1 MANGTKNIR
10 NMINKI
16 YHIADVHVRNVKRHK
31 EYRQVFKK
39 LYSYI
44 RKTKA
49 ENDVIYVAG
58 DIVHAKTDMSP
69 ELVDL
74 VSEFFIKLADLLP
87 TIIILGN
94 HDCNLNNNYRLD
106 ALSPIVNA
114 INHPNIHYLKD
125 NGIYDI
131 QGVHFNVMAVDERP
145 IKYIPAKDFEGDYKI
160 ALHHGSVHNAST
172 DAGFTLSNTHVTTDI
187 FAGHDLTLLGDI
199 HKLQYLDKEKT
210 IAYPGSLVQ
219 QNHGEKLGHGIL
231 VWDLKTKKSEFVEIE
246 NDYGYYTYEIDNGK
260 IINPNSKIPKKP
272 RLRLKV
278 KDTDSGTLKQLIA
291 KIRAKYK
298 VQDISIQK
306 INALNTT
313 DAQNKINFGNVRD
326 VEWQNN
332 VITEYLSDEYALDDE
347 LLDTIRHI
355 NRTVHSKLPAN
366 TLTRNITWTP
376 KKFEFS
382 NMFSYG
388 EDNVMDFTNMDG
400 SYGLFAPNASGKS
413 TLLDALSFCCFD
425 KCSRTKKAAHVL
437 NNKKSR
443 FACKFE
449 FELGKYNYFIERLG
463 KKNNR
468 GHVKVDVNFWRTDKD
483 GNEENLNGD
492 QRDSTNKSIK
502 QYLGSYEDFVL
513 TALSLQN
520 NNTGFIDKTQRERKD
535 LLSQFLDIDIFE
547 QQYLVGHEDIR
558 ETAALIR
565 EYKRKDFSTDLVS
578 AAEIITQYTG
588 SYEQMKVDKVEH
600 EQMKTNL
607 NDIIFTMT
615 KELKKVDNSIS
626 EPNDILYDITQSTDT
641 LGNLKSE
648 MESQKE
654 LIREQKK
661 LLKETNQKIAKVNE
675 DEFNEKITLISK
687 YKADVITLENALKVK
702 QLKISHAQKVVS
714 KLDKHEW
721 DENCSYCMAN
731 PWLQETKQIVDY
743 LPKLID
749 EEQKIVFDIDDIGHK
764 IADLLEQK
772 PQEKLTV
779 LSNMKHALGISNG
792 TLISQEHSLEKIKWD
807 IETCNNNMRD
817 LKKQLTKSQK
827 QKVNIEFNKNKN
839 IEIQE
844 IRDEISTVSS
854 ELTELHSKLLI
865 ISGKLKMAE
874 KSKQDAQDGINRLK
888 ELEQQYK
895 GYEYYQKAV
904 QRDGVPYHLITKALP
919 QIESEINNILN
930 QIVEFTIVLH
940 TDGKNINAHIVY
952 DDDNYWPL
960 ELTSGM
966 EKFISSLA
974 IRTSLI
980 NVSNLPRPNFLAIDE
995 GFGVL
1000 DSDNLNSMYMLF
1012 DYLKSQFGFIMCISH
1027 IDAMRDIVDKLIE
1040 INKTNGYSKISYS

>member
-1 MANGTKNIR
+1 
-10 NMINKI
+10 MINKI
-16 YHIADVHVRNVKRHK
+16 YHIADVHIRNVKRHK
-31 EYRQVFKK
+31 EYRQVFRR

-44 RKTKA
+44 KKTKS
-49 ENDVIYVAG
+49 ENDIIYVAG

-69 ELVDL
+69 ELIDL
-74 VSEFFIKLADLLP
+74 TSEFFSNLADLLP
-87 TIIILGN
+87 TIVILGN

-106 ALSPIVNA
+106 ALSPIVKA
-114 INHPNIHYLKD
+114 INHKNLHYLKD
-125 NGIYDI
+125 NGVYDI
-131 QGVHFNVMAVDERP
+131 QGVHFNVMAVDEKP
-145 IKYIPAKDFEGDYKI
+145 VKYIHANDFEGNFKI

-172 DAGFTLSNTHVTTDI
+172 DAGFTLSNTHVTTDMFI
-187 FAGHDLTLLGDI
+187 GHDLVLLGDI
-199 HKLQYLDKEKT
+199 HKPQYLNNEKT
-210 IAYPGSLVQ
+210 IAYAGSLIQ
-219 QNHGEKLGHGIL
+219 QNHGESLGHGIM
-231 VWDLKTKKSEFVEIE
+231 VWDLKTKKSEFVEIV

-260 IINPNSKIPKKP
+260 ILNQNPKVPKKP

-278 KDTDSGTLKQLIA
+278 KDTDSGTLKQIIA
-291 KIRAKYK
+291 DIRSKYK

-326 VEWQNN
+326 VEWQNG
-332 VITEYLSDEYALDDE
+332 VITDYLSDEYGLDDT
-347 LLDTIRHI
+347 LLDTVRHI
-355 NRTVHSKLPAN
+355 NRTVHSKLPTS

-376 KKFEFS
+376 KHFEFS

-388 EDNVMDFTNMDG
+388 EDNDVDFTNMLG

-413 TLLDALSFCCFD
+413 TLLDAIAFCCFD
-425 KCSRTKKAAHVL
+425 RCSRTKKAAHVL

-443 FACKFE
+443 FHCKFE
-449 FELGKYNYFIERLG
+449 FELGKYSYFIERVG

-468 GHVKVDVNFWRTDKD
+468 GHVKVDVNFWRVDKD

-492 QRDSTNKSIK
+492 QRDTTNKSIR

-547 QQYLVGHEDIR
+547 QQYLVGHEEIR

-565 EYKRKDFSTDLVS
+565 EYKRKDFSSDLVN
-578 AAEIITQYTG
+578 ANDIITQYTG
-588 SYEQMKVDKVEH
+588 SYEQMKLDKSEH
-600 EQMKTNL
+600 EEMKTNL
-607 NDIIFTMT
+607 NDIIFSLT
-615 KELKKVDNSIS
+615 KELKKVD
-626 EPNDILYDITQSTDT
+626 DT
-641 LGNLKSE
+641 LDSPEDIDKEIQSIEEDLEEIVMSRDT
-648 MESQKE
+648 QKE
-654 LIREQKK
+654 MIREQKK
-661 LLKETNQKIAKVNE
+661 LVKEINQKINKI
-675 DEFNEKITLISK
+675 DEKSLQDALIELK
-687 YKADVITLENALKVK
+687 DYQDTVIKLNNDLKLK
-702 QLKISHAQKVVS
+702 QLKIQHAQKMVS

-721 DENCSYCMAN
+721 DENCSFCMAN
-731 PWLQETKQIVDY
+731 PWLQETKQVADL

-749 EEQKIVFDIDDIGHK
+749 EEQAIEFDIKHFEDGITK
-764 IADLLEQK
+764 IKHEDKPKEKLQVLAQLKDNVNDSERSLNNLERELEQF
-772 PQEKLTV
+772 
-779 LSNMKHALGISNG
+779 
-792 TLISQEHSLEKIKWD
+792 KWQ
-807 IETCNNNMRD
+807 IHKGRED
-817 LKKQLTKSQK
+817 LKSKKSELKKSLK
-827 QKVNIEFNKNKN
+827 QKDNIEYNKKKN
-839 IEIQE
+839 FEIEE
-844 IRDEISTVSS
+844 IRDEITTVNF
-854 ELTELHSKLLI
+854 ELSQLDSKLLTL
-865 ISGKLKMAE
+865 SGKLKMAE
-874 KSKQDAQDGINRLK
+874 KSRQDAQDGIDRLK
-888 ELEQQYK
+888 DLEQQYK

-904 QRDGVPYHLITKALP
+904 QRDGVPYHLISKALP

-930 QIVEFTIVLH
+930 QIVEFTIVLT

-952 DDDNYWPL
+952 DDDNFWPL

-1012 DYLKSQFGFIMCISH
+1012 DYLKSQFGFILCISH

-1040 INKTNGYSKISYS
+1040 IKKTNSYSKISYN

>member
-1 MANGTKNIR
+1 
-10 NMINKI
+10 MINKI
-16 YHIADVHVRNVKRHK
+16 YHIADVHIRNVKRHK
-31 EYRQVFKK
+31 EYRQVFKR

-44 RKTKA
+44 KKTKKD
-49 ENDVIYVAG
+49 NDVIYVAG

-69 ELVDL
+69 ELIDL
-74 VSEFFIKLADLLP
+74 TSEFFSSLADLLP
-87 TIIILGN
+87 TIVILGN

-106 ALSPIVNA
+106 ALSPIVKA
-114 INHPNIHYLKD
+114 IKHKNLHYLKD
-125 NGIYDI
+125 NGVYDI
-131 QGVHFNVMAVDERP
+131 QGVHFNVMAVDEKP
-145 IKYIPAKDFEGDYKI
+145 AKYIKASDFEGNFKI

-172 DAGFTLSNTHVTTDI
+172 DAGFTLSNTHVTTDMFI
-187 FAGHDLTLLGDI
+187 GHDLVLLGDI
-199 HKLQYLDKEKT
+199 HRPQYLDQDKT
-210 IAYPGSLVQ
+210 IAYAGSLVQ
-219 QNHGEKLGHGIL
+219 QNHGEALGHGL
-231 VWDLKTKKSEFVEIE
+231 MVWDLKTKKSEFVEIV

-278 KDTDSGTLKQLIA
+278 KDTDSGTLKQIIA
-291 KIRAKYK
+291 DIKSKYK

-313 DAQNKINFGNVRD
+313 DAKNKINFGNVRD

-332 VITEYLSDEYALDDE
+332 VITEYLTDEYALDDD

-366 TLTRNITWTP
+366 TLTRNITWQP
-376 KKFEFS
+376 KRFEFS

-388 EDNVMDFTNMDG
+388 EDNEIDFTNMNG
-400 SYGLFAPNASGKS
+400 TYGLFAPNASGKS
-413 TLLDALSFCCFD
+413 TLLDALAFTCFD
-425 KCSRTKKAAHVL
+425 RCSRTKKAAHVL

-449 FELGKYNYFIERLG
+449 FELGKYTYFIERLG

-468 GHVKVDVNFWRTDKD
+468 GHVKVDVNFWRVDKD

-492 QRDSTNKSIK
+492 QRDTTNKSIR

-565 EYKRKDFSTDLVS
+565 EYKRKDFSTDLVN
-578 AAEIITQYTG
+578 ANEIITQYSG
-588 SYEQMKVDKVEH
+588 SYEQMKLDKSEH
-600 EQMKTNL
+600 EEMKTNL
-607 NDIIFTMT
+607 NDIIFSLT
-615 KELKKVDNSIS
+615 KELKKVDTTLDT
-626 EPNDILYDITQSTDT
+626 PDDIKYEITQLSDKI
-641 LGNLKSE
+641 GNLKLE
-648 MESQKE
+648 KEQQKS
-654 LIREQKK
+654 LIKSQKK
-661 LLKETNQKIAKVNE
+661 LIKEITQKINKINE
-675 DEFNEKITLISK
+675 QSLKD
-687 YKADVITLENALKVK
+687 ALVELKDYQDTVVRLNNDLKLK
-702 QLKISHAQKVVS
+702 QLKIQHAQKMVS

-731 PWLQETKQIVDY
+731 PWLQETKQVADL
-743 LPKLID
+743 LPKLIN
-749 EEQKIVFDIDDIGHK
+749 EEQVLEFDIKHYEDGIAK
-764 IADLLEQK
+764 IEHEDK
-772 PQEKLTV
+772 PKEKLKV
-779 LSNMKHALGISNG
+779 LADIKHSLGINNG
-792 TLISQEHSLEKIKWD
+792 TLIAQEHELTTIEWDVEKI
-807 IETCNNNMRD
+807 NNYIRD
-817 LKKQLTKSQK
+817 KRKQLAKSIK
-827 QKVNIEFNKNKN
+827 QKDNIEFNEIKNSE
-839 IEIQE
+839 IEE
-844 IRDEISTVSS
+844 IREEITTVNS
-854 ELTELHSKLLI
+854 ELSQLHSKLLTL
-865 ISGKLKMAE
+865 SGKLKMAE
-874 KSKQDAQDGINRLK
+874 KSRQDAQDGINRLK
-888 ELEQQYK
+888 DLEQQYM

-904 QRDGVPYHLITKALP
+904 QRNGVPYHLITKALP

-940 TDGKNINAHIVY
+940 TDGKNINAFIVY

-1012 DYLKSQFGFIMCISH
+1012 DYLKSQFGFILCISH
-1027 IDAMRDIVDKLIE
+1027 IDAMRDIVDKLVE
-1040 INKTNGYSKISYS
+1040 IKKTNGYSKISYN